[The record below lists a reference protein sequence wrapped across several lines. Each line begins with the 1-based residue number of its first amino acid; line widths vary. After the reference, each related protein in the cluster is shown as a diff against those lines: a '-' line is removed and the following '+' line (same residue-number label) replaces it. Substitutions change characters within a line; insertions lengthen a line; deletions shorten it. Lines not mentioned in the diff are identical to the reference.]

1 MRALSED
8 LPETSRLSMAMTTK
22 AGLVLLG
29 IVALLVAGFVLWY
42 FTMRKWAAPY
52 QETNATWRIQGV
64 CTNAQTGAAIKGA
77 QVTASFR
84 EPIPFKQHWRNPPPL
99 RTTDVIAKT
108 DAEGRFEVTG
118 EGGSVY
124 ITVRAEGYRDP
135 EPWENWSYSARNA
148 ISRVDTNIAL
158 SLQPASKSTQQA
170 K

>member
-8 LPETSRLSMAMTTK
+8 LPEASRLSMAMTTK

-64 CTNAQTGAAIKGA
+64 CTNAQTGAPIKDA
-77 QVTASFR
+77 RVTASFR
-84 EPIPFKQHWRNPPPL
+84 EPIAFKQHWRNPPPL
-99 RTTDVIAKT
+99 RTTDVVAKT

-148 ISRVDTNIAL
+148 ISRVDTNVAL
-158 SLQPASKSTQQA
+158 SLQPASK
-170 K
+170 

>member
-1 MRALSED
+1 
-8 LPETSRLSMAMTTK
+8 MTTK